1 MLQKL
6 RDQTQS
12 AGFKVIV
19 AVLVFALAFFGFGA
33 FNIFAP
39 GDPTVANVNGDEI
52 TQSALLGE
60 VERERRRLLA
70 GLGDELDM
78 DALDPLAMQGAAL
91 EGLIA
96 RTLLGQ
102 MADAFG
108 LAASPA
114 QVDAVILAD
123 PGFQIDG
130 AFNAD
135 LYRRGLSAMGFTP
148 TGYQAELATRIR
160 NDQLRNA
167 IQGSAFAASWER
179 SAFIRLLG
187 QQRDLAWLPFA
198 AAQFS
203 ADVQLDEAEVELYYQ
218 EHEAEMLSEESVSAS
233 YVELS
238 WTLLLDDPSIDISD
252 NDLRREYE
260 ADKAAAADEEQRS
273 SAHILL
279 RTGDER
285 SDDQAIAELQ
295 ELKTRIEQGESF
307 AELAEAHSEDP
318 GSASAGG
325 ALGSVGRGVFD
336 PAFEAALWALQEE
349 GELSAPVQSA
359 FGYHLI
365 RLDGVSKADFP
376 SFAEQSDGLRQR
388 LREAAARDLFADRVR
403 ELDNLAFEQND
414 SLDGIAE
421 ALGLEAQTAA
431 NITRGMGP
439 GPFVEQ
445 SLRDAL
451 FAPDVLEDGYNTAAV
466 EFGDARAV
474 VARVSEHRPPALRP
488 FAEVRGEIQALLVE
502 RAAQEALQEAHAAA
516 LARLQAGESVSAVAR
531 DYGLIWENVER
542 ARRTDPGVPGAVRE
556 AAFALPRP
564 AAGGKSLGV
573 AELEEGGRAI
583 VTVTRVVEGDSAT
596 LSDAEVD
603 ALSNLL
609 LDFRRQ
615 LDFEAIY
622 QSYRASADIS
632 RPESQ
637 LE

>member
-39 GDPTVANVNGDEI
+39 GDPTVAEVNGDEI

-70 GLGDELDM
+70 ELGDEVDLE
-78 DALDPLAMQGAAL
+78 ALNPLAMQGAAL
-91 EGLIA
+91 EGLIVRA
-96 RTLLGQ
+96 LLGQ

-108 LAASPA
+108 LATSPA
-114 QVDAVILAD
+114 QVDAVILKD

-130 AFNAD
+130 AFNPE

-148 TGYQAELATRIR
+148 TGYQAELAARIR
-160 NDQLRNA
+160 NDQMRSA
-167 IQGSAFAASWER
+167 IQDSAFAASWEQ

-187 QQRDLAWLPFA
+187 QHRDLAWLPFA
-198 AAQFS
+198 AVHFS
-203 ADVQLDEAEVELYYQ
+203 ADVQLEDADVELYYQ

-238 WTLLLDDPSIDISD
+238 WSLLLDDPSIDVSE

-285 SDDQAIAELQ
+285 SDEQAIAELQ
-295 ELKTRIEQGESF
+295 ELKARIEQGESF

-325 ALGSVGRGVFD
+325 DLGSVGRGVFD

-349 GELSAPVQSA
+349 GDLSAPVQSA

-365 RLDGVSKADFP
+365 RLDGVSKVDFP
-376 SFAEQSDGLRQR
+376 SFAEQQDGLRQR

-421 ALGLEAQTAA
+421 ALGLQVQGAA
-431 NITRGMGP
+431 DITRSMGS
-439 GPFVEQ
+439 GPFMEQ

-451 FAPDVLEDGYNTAAV
+451 FAPDVLEDGYNTAAM

-474 VARVSEHRPPALRP
+474 VARVSEHRPAALRP
-488 FAEVRGEIQALLVE
+488 LAEVRGEIQALLVE
-502 RAAQEALQEAHAAA
+502 RAAQEALQEAQAAA
-516 LARLQAGESVSAVAR
+516 LARLEAGESVSAVAE
-531 DYGLIWENVER
+531 DYGLAWQNVER
-542 ARRTDPGVPGAVRE
+542 VRRTDARVPSGVRT

-564 AAGGKSLGV
+564 VAGGKSLGV
-573 AELEEGGRAI
+573 AELEDGGRAI
-583 VTVTRVVEGDSAT
+583 VAVTGVQEGDSTT

-603 ALSNLL
+603 ALNNLL